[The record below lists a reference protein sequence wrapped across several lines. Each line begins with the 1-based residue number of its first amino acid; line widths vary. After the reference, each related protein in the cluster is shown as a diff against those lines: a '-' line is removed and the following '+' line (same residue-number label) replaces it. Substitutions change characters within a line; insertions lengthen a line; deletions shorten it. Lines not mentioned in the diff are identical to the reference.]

1 MPPRPIAQPSS
12 RRLRVYAFDPHLD
25 TQMEAAVINHM
36 TAAVPWETL
45 APGPIGEYVEVIDY
59 DPASKCWYA
68 PVDLEHPYLLAQDGL
83 APSEGTPRF
92 HQQMAYAVVNLT
104 IRNFE
109 HALGRRAL
117 WSPRRVTAGEEIEEH
132 YVQRLRIYPH
142 ALREA
147 NSYYDPEKKALL
159 FGYFPAAGGDAG
171 KYLPGGTVF
180 CCLSHDIIAHETS
193 HALLDGMHRR
203 FIEPTN
209 PDVLAFHE
217 AFADLVA
224 LLQHFTFPEVLRH
237 QIARTRGDLAGQN
250 LLGQLAQ
257 EFGVATGTQEALR
270 DALGEVDSATGKWRP
285 RKPDAN
291 ALATTYECHARGAIL
306 VAAVFAAFLSIYKS
320 RVEDLLRIAT
330 DGRGVLPAGALH
342 PDLVNRLADEAA
354 KSAQHTL
361 TMCVRALDYCPPVD
375 ITFGE
380 YLRALITADHE
391 LVPDDDRKYR
401 TAFIEAFR
409 QHGIYPR
416 DVRSLSQDSLL
427 WQPPDACLPG
437 EVLESIGPVIAP
449 IMKRWSLEG
458 DREEIYQAA
467 RGVREALY
475 GWIFENRLQ
484 GLADAFGLRDKWP
497 DGTDAALEVHSVRP
511 AQRSAPNGMTKF
523 DVVIELTQRCWVDAL
538 GTQTAIP
545 KGETPPPPGS
555 MVFRGGC
562 TLILDGDT
570 GTLRYAIIKGIDSK
584 RRQDQQRRYLGGKV
598 GTEVGLTYGGST
610 PPDVGTQPF
619 AVIHRFAA
627 EGGQ

>member
-1 MPPRPIAQPSS
+1 MVPRRPVQPSS
-12 RRLRVYAFDPHLD
+12 RRLRAYAFDPHLD
-25 TQMEAAVINHM
+25 TQMETAVINRM
-36 TAAVPWETL
+36 TAAVPWESL

-59 DPASKCWYA
+59 DPASNCWYP

-83 APSEGTPRF
+83 EPSEGTPQF
-92 HQQMAYAVVNLT
+92 HQQMSYAVVSLT
-104 IRNFE
+104 IHNFE
-109 HALGRRAL
+109 HALGRRVL
-117 WSPRRVTAGEEIEEH
+117 WSPRRVTSGKDIGDE

-147 NSYYDPEKKALL
+147 NSYYDPQKKALL
-159 FGYFPAAGGDAG
+159 LGYFPANGGDTG

-180 CCLSHDIIAHETS
+180 CCLCHDIIAHETT

-224 LLQHFTFPEVLRH
+224 LLQHFTFPEVLRY

-257 EFGVATGTQEALR
+257 EFGVATGTQGALR
-270 DALGEVDSATGKWRP
+270 DALGEVDPATGKWRP

-291 ALATTYECHARGAIL
+291 ALSTTYECHARGAIL

-320 RVEDLLRIAT
+320 RVEDLFRIAT
-330 DGRGVLPAGALH
+330 DGRGVLPAGDLH
-342 PDLVNRLADEAA
+342 PDLVNRLAQEAA

-391 LVPDDDRKYR
+391 LVPADDREYR

-409 QHGIYPR
+409 QYGIYPR
-416 DVRSLSQDSLL
+416 DVRALSQDSLL
-427 WQPPDACLPG
+427 WQTPDECLPA
-437 EVLESIGPVIAP
+437 EAIKRIGAILDP
-449 IMKRWSLEG
+449 IRKRWSLEG
-458 DREEIYQAA
+458 EREDIYKTA
-467 RGVREALY
+467 RGVQAELH
-475 GWIFENRLQ
+475 GWVVENLKILGPSLRLRH
-484 GLADAFGLRDKWP
+484 DWS
-497 DGTDAALEVHSVRP
+497 DGTPAALEVHSVRP

-523 DVVIELTQRCWVDAL
+523 DVVIELTQRCWIDAE
-538 GTQTAIP
+538 GKMTAVPEPETQA
-545 KGETPPPPGS
+545 PPGS
-555 MVFRGGC
+555 MLFRGGC
-562 TLILDGDT
+562 TLIMDADT
-570 GTLRYAIIKGIDSK
+570 GEMRYAIIKSIDSK
-584 RRQDQQRRYLGGKV
+584 RRQALQRRYLNGEL
-598 GTEVGLTYGGST
+598 GTEIGLTYGGVL
-610 PPDVGTQPF
+610 PPDVGDQPF
-619 AVIHRFAA
+619 SMIHRATS
-627 EGGQ
+627 EGGL